1 MKKLRR
7 KRVLIVVPG
16 FIPSTIISVMRPLG
30 ALASRG
36 EISLRLRL
44 ANFSPFLESDV
55 EWCDIAVFSR
65 NCEIGDLQLLYGL
78 KRLGKKVIYD
88 IDDNF
93 EEIPLSSDVAI
104 YHRAFYRLH
113 VVRRF
118 FELADVVRVY
128 SDRMADRARLRG
140 ADPQSVRCYFD
151 MSLVEGLAA
160 KRSGTKIKIAY
171 PTGRLDDR
179 HLEKMLYTAVRN
191 ILVKYDG
198 RVEFH
203 LWRKEAPAELKGVR
217 GVILNKPVR
226 GYDNFIRA
234 FYKAG
239 FDIGLAPGVDTPFF
253 RSKTNNKYREFGG
266 CGIAGV
272 YSNFPPYSNTIE
284 DGVGGLLVESSTEAW
299 SDAISRLIEDKQL
312 RIRVADA
319 ARTDILSNYTFESEL
334 AGWRRTIDRALKAEE
349 KDMSWMPDYDAW
361 CLATVDLRTEPKSIA
376 ETVKSEMKTRRL
388 AEVRIAA
395 SRLPRVGMVDFSNA
409 QAYLSADSRK
419 GYGAAF
425 YLVNTELEFEAC
437 MQLLSLGNSAIIDMS
452 LYEGEVLPIIRRLN
466 ESIIGV
472 PVSCIVR
479 REDLPLIE
487 TLDLDMIR
495 VWGVEG
501 ADQVPFPNYCIE
513 GYPAVYADVMENH
526 IQFGYSPKRTR
537 LGRFRD
543 RFGVYTHFFER
554 NTRRALT
561 LWRYFGWRIGRR
573 TF

>member
-36 EISLRLRL
+36 EIHLRLRL
-44 ANFSPFLESDV
+44 ANFSPFLKSDV
-55 EWCDIAVFSR
+55 DWCDVAVFSR
-65 NCEIGDLQLLYGL
+65 NCEIGDLELLYEL
-78 KRLGKKVIYD
+78 KRQGKKVVYD

-128 SDRMADRARLRG
+128 SDRMVERARLRG
-140 ADPQSVRCYFD
+140 AEPQLVRCYFD
-151 MSLVEGLAA
+151 MSLIEGLSA
-160 KRSGTKIKIAY
+160 RRPDGKIKIAY

-191 ILVKYDG
+191 ILLKYAG

-203 LWRKEAPAELKGVR
+203 LWRKSPPAELKGVQ
-217 GVILNKPVR
+217 GVVLNKPVR
-226 GYDNFIRA
+226 GYDNFIRS
-234 FYKAG
+234 FYQAG

-272 YSNFPPYSNTIE
+272 YSNFPPYSNTVT
-284 DGVGGLLVESSTEAW
+284 DGVGGLLVDSSTEAW
-299 SDAISRLIEDKQL
+299 SDAISRLIEDKKL
-312 RIRVADA
+312 RNNVAEA
-319 ARTDILSNYTFESEL
+319 ARADISSNYTFGSEL
-334 AGWRRTIDRALKAEE
+334 AGWRCTLDRAFHAEDE
-349 KDMSWMPDYDAW
+349 DMSWMPDYGAW
-361 CLATVDLRTEPKSIA
+361 YLATVDLRAEPRSATETKEP
-376 ETVKSEMKTRRL
+376 ETETRRFG
-388 AEVRIAA
+388 EVQIAA
-395 SRLPRVGMVDFSNA
+395 SRLPRIGHVGFSNA

-466 ESIIGV
+466 ESIIGI

-479 REDLPLIE
+479 GDDLALIE
-487 TLDLDMIR
+487 TLELDMIK
-495 VWGVEG
+495 VWGVNR
-501 ADQVPFPNYCIE
+501 ADQVPFPNYCID
-513 GYPAVYADVMENH
+513 GYPAVYADVLENH
-526 IQFGYSPKRTR
+526 IQYGHLPKRTHLVKINDR
-537 LGRFRD
+537 LGRYKF
-543 RFGVYTHFFER
+543 FFER
-554 NTRRALT
+554 NSRRALT
-561 LWRYFGWRIGRR
+561 LWRYFGWRLGRR